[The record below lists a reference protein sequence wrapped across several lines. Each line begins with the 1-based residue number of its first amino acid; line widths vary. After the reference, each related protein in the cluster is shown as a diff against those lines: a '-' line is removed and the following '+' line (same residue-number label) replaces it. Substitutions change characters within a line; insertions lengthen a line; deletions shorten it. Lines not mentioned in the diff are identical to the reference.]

1 MAERGVMDIL
11 IADDEPYILRSLSF
25 VLKKEGY
32 SCETA
37 RDGEEAIEKA
47 KRLQPKILFLDIMMP
62 KKTGF
67 EVCRTLKADPTY
79 RSTRI
84 IMLTAK
90 GQQHDIEEAKS
101 SGADDY
107 ITKPFSPKKV
117 LEKLNAIIGAKGGA
131 TG

>member
-1 MAERGVMDIL
+1 MHGQAMDVL

-47 KRLQPKILFLDIMMP
+47 RSLQPKILFLDIMMP

-67 EVCRTLKADPTY
+67 EVCRTLKADPSH
-79 RSTRI
+79 RDTRI

-90 GQQHDIEEAKS
+90 GQQHDIDEAKS

-107 ITKPFSPKKV
+107 ITKPFSPRKV
-117 LEKLNAIIGAKGGA
+117 LEKLTSLIGSRG
-131 TG
+131 

>member
-1 MAERGVMDIL
+1 MDIL

-37 RDGEEAIEKA
+37 RDGDEAVEKA
-47 KRLQPKILFLDIMMP
+47 KRFQPKILFLDIMMP

-67 EVCRTLKADPTY
+67 EVCRILKADPTY

-90 GQQHDIEEAKS
+90 GQQHDIDEAKS

-107 ITKPFSPKKV
+107 ITKPFSPRKV
-117 LEKLNAIIGAKGGA
+117 LEKLSTLLQPKQ
-131 TG
+131 

>member
-1 MAERGVMDIL
+1 MDIL

-67 EVCRTLKADPTY
+67 EVCRILKADPTY
-79 RSTRI
+79 RATRI

-107 ITKPFSPKKV
+107 VTKPFSPRKV
-117 LEKLNAIIGAKGGA
+117 LEKLSSMMNAKP
-131 TG
+131 